1 MEKFLNLD
9 FLAEIYTQRGSSA
22 IKAFA
27 KRLCIKHHASP
38 PLKKDEKG
46 KNKRQKTK
54 HGQLVD

>member
-9 FLAEIYTQRGSSA
+9 FLAETQRGSSA

-27 KRLCIKHHASP
+27 KKLCIKHQASP